1 MDLKSGAAGS
11 QEKRGICKKAYAEAV
26 RRNQHQRPASVLE
39 IPFFPSPVKKK
50 KKIKSSGFLGK
61 RRKKGGEGSYDVLVR
76 LESVAAAFLL
86 FLSRCGSHAVTLRAY
101 RVTFR
106 IVGRVT

>member
-1 MDLKSGAAGS
+1 MVRLD
-11 QEKRGICKKAYAEAV
+11 RRKKEEY
-26 RRNQHQRPASVLE
+26 
-39 IPFFPSPVKKK
+39 VKKRMRKLSDVININDQPRYWKSLFSLAGK

-86 FLSRCGSHAVTLRAY
+86 FLPRCGSHAVTLRAY